1 VARALVR
8 QLSQVFD
15 VTVVHNPEDLL
26 AALEFLEDVRGVI
39 SDSIGAHKAATVK
52 EKYAALPFVVY
63 SGKPQP
69 GDYPGVDEWM
79 LKPDPEMMRK
89 IKERFN

>member
-1 VARALVR
+1 VARAMVR

-52 EKYAALPFVVY
+52 AQYKEMPFVVY
-63 SGKPQP
+63 SGKDPVR
-69 GDYPGVDEWM
+69 DYPGVDEWM
-79 LKPDPEMMRK
+79 LKPDPEMMKK